1 MVAANRLKRALL
13 STPERWCNGHGWH
26 RYLPQSDDGPCR
38 HKLGGTAEF
47 LRPYVYRGGFFILR
61 EEKGMKIMLEEQLC
75 DEAMQVLQASVAE
88 VVCDPN
94 LDGVGDADAVILTG
108 RNAVPDALYDEST
121 PLRVVGCLR
130 ANNANFDLSRAT
142 RAGRM
147 VLVPRYGEAASVAEY
162 AMRAMLHMARERED
176 GAIELK
182 GKTIG
187 FLGFPPLAGEIAQ
200 RANAFGMKAL
210 CYDPELNRGRALLHN
225 CERTN
230 LVDLFVRSDFVLLVQ
245 PASDWSKGLIGKDEI
260 QLLQKGAGL
269 ICLTDPQ
276 IFRWDE
282 LVMALDWEYLSH
294 FAIDLP
300 QNRAH
305 LAREVKK
312 YGVVTVGEA
321 GNTREARLGNQVEM
335 AQDVVAALGGA
346 QVETAINVTRVHLA
360 NLREGVE
367 WCNLAQ
373 TLGLFMGQRMK
384 GLRGKCTITE
394 SGSVPCSESDAIVA
408 AMLEGIAKGLGETTI
423 NRINAVLWAEENGFD
438 LHIEKVPEA
447 EDNRLHLEVET
458 SDSYLQVAGTRSGG
472 QAQIVQVDD
481 YVVNA
486 QPRAHL
492 LLVPHINR
500 PGLVGQIG
508 TLLGEKNVNIAEMV
522 LGHKPQ
528 DRTTALMWIH
538 IEEPLDKS
546 ISEESRKLA
555 SVLNMEYIYLPN

>member
-1 MVAANRLKRALL
+1 MN
-13 STPERWCNGHGWH
+13 
-26 RYLPQSDDGPCR
+26 
-38 HKLGGTAEF
+38 
-47 LRPYVYRGGFFILR
+47 IL
-61 EEKGMKIMLEEQLC
+61 LEEQLC
-75 DEAMQVLQASVAE
+75 DEAMDALNASAAE
-88 VVCDPN
+88 VVVDPS
-94 LDGVGDADAVILTG
+94 LAAVGTADAVILTG
-108 RNAVPDALYDEST
+108 RSPVPDALYDEKSL
-121 PLRVVGCLR
+121 LRVVGCLN

-147 VLVPRYGEAASVAEY
+147 VLVPHYGEAASVAEY
-162 AMRAMLHMARERED
+162 AMRAMLDMARNRAD

-200 RANAFGMKAL
+200 RANAFGMKGL
-210 CYDPELNRGRALLHN
+210 CYDPELNRGRAMLHN
-225 CERTN
+225 VERTN

-245 PASDWSKGLIGKDEI
+245 PASEWSKGMIGKDEI

-312 YGVVTVGEA
+312 YGAVTVSEA
-321 GNTREARLGNQVEM
+321 ANTREARLANQVEM
-335 AQDVVAALGGA
+335 AQDVVAALRGE
-346 QVETAINVTRVHLA
+346 QVETAINITRVHLA
-360 NLREGVE
+360 NLREGSE
-367 WCNLAQ
+367 WCNLAH

-384 GLRGKCTITE
+384 GLGGKCIITE
-394 SGSVPCSESDAIVA
+394 SGNVPCTESDAIVA
-408 AMLEGIAKGLGETTI
+408 ALLEGMAKGLGETTI
-423 NRINAVLWAEENGFD
+423 NRINALLWAEENG
-438 LHIEKVPEA
+438 LNLTIEKNPDAA
-447 EDNRLHLEVET
+447 ESRLHLSVET
-458 SDSYLQVAGTRSGG
+458 KESHLQVAGTRSGG
-472 QAQIVQVDD
+472 QALIVQVDD
-481 YVVNA
+481 YVVHA
-486 QPRAHL
+486 QPRTHL

-538 IEEPLDKS
+538 IEEALDKS

-555 SVLNMEYIYLPN
+555 SVLNMEYIHLPNQD